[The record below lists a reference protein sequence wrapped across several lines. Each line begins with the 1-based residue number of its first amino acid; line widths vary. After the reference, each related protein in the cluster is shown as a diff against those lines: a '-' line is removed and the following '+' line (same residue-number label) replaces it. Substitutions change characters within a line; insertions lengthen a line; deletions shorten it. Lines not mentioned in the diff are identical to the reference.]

1 MSATRDPDH
10 ILHAWLEEGP
20 TVLPA
25 PTVRA
30 IEVATRATAQRRP
43 AIRLPWRSDLMPLP
57 YKLLS
62 AAAALAVVL
71 VGGAL
76 LLGTRSEQSAISGP
90 SPSPTPSV
98 TPVPSPTLTASAN
111 LLDTAT
117 WTTYVS
123 NRYGFSIGHPAGWT
137 VVPADHDWT
146 FAADVD
152 WLSTGAEAF
161 LTAVDQGIRMTAWS
175 VAIEPGTTLDAWL
188 QAYCPLTMVSSDDK
202 AADCPAVIDQASAAT
217 IDGHDGLLV
226 PFPKDTQAFFQV
238 GDRLYAV
245 AIWRPETHPSVV
257 RYSGTRR
264 LVEAVISTMRL
275 LPAGPAPSASTASPS

>member
-43 AIRLPWRSDLMPLP
+43 AIRLPWRSGLMPFP
-57 YKLLS
+57 YKILG

-76 LLGTRSEQSAISGP
+76 LLGPRGDQSTIGGS
-90 SPSPTPSV
+90 SPSPTPSA
-98 TPVPSPTLTASAN
+98 TPVPSPTPSASAN

-123 NRYGFSIGHPAGWT
+123 DRYGFSIAHPADWT
-137 VVPADHDWT
+137 EVPADHDWT
-146 FAADVD
+146 FANDVD

-161 LTAVDQGIRMTAWS
+161 FTEVDEGIRMTAWS
-175 VAIEPGTTLDAWL
+175 VAMEPGTTLDAWL
-188 QAYCPLTMVSSDDK
+188 QAYCPLTMVNTGDK
-202 AADCPAVIDQASAAT
+202 AGDCAAVIDQASAAT
-217 IDGHDGLLV
+217 MDGHAGLLV
-226 PFPKDTQAFFQV
+226 AFPTDTQAFFQV
-238 GDRLYAV
+238 GDRLYVV
-245 AIWRPETHPSVV
+245 AIWRPEADRSVL

-264 LVEAVISTMRL
+264 LVDAVISTMRL
-275 LPAGPAPSASTASPS
+275 LPAGPAPSATTAPPS

>member
-30 IEVATRATAQRRP
+30 IEVATRATVQGRP

-76 LLGTRSEQSAISGP
+76 LFGPRSDQNTIGGS

-98 TPVPSPTLTASAN
+98 TPVPSPTPTASAN

-123 NRYGFSIGHPAGWT
+123 ERYGFSIAHPADWT
-137 VVPADHDWT
+137 EVPGDHDWSLT
-146 FAADVD
+146 KDTD
-152 WLSTGAEAF
+152 WLNTAAEVF
-161 LTAVDQGIRMTAWS
+161 FTSVDQGVRVSAWS
-175 VAIEPGTTLDAWL
+175 VPYDGDRLVSWIE
-188 QAYCPLTMVSSDDK
+188 AYCIEQK
-202 AADCPAVIDQASAAT
+202 APCSRVNDQAEAARM
-217 IDGHDGLLV
+217 DAHDGLLV
-226 PFPKDTQAFFQV
+226 LFRDDTQAFFLV
-238 GDRLYAV
+238 DGRIYAV
-245 AIWRPETHPSVV
+245 AVWWTNRDPAVAKYGGAQRLLETF
-257 RYSGTRR
+257 
-264 LVEAVISTMRL
+264 LSTMRL
-275 LPAGPAPSASTASPS
+275 RPGGPVSESPSPSSS